1 MKNTNTAPCSL
12 CLKRLVGWSC
22 LVVARRVKSEAR
34 RAKPEA
40 GGENQIMKIEIRLL
54 TQLKPYL
61 PNPDIAGDTQII
73 DLKND
78 ATVKDVMMELGIP
91 LDLPKVIMLN
101 EKQGKLDDQLKDGD
115 RVTIFPPVGGG

>member
-1 MKNTNTAPCSL
+1 MDS
-12 CLKRLVGWSC
+12 
-22 LVVARRVKSEAR
+22 

-78 ATVKDVMMELGIP
+78 ATIKDVIMELGIP
-91 LDLPKVIMLN
+91 LDMPKVIMLN
-101 EKQGKLDDQLKDGD
+101 EKQGKLEDKLKDGD